1 MSVRTRLLLPTEINF
16 CLKVGTGIS
25 FSKPGS
31 YSHVKICQHTVKYT
45 KPQINMVD
53 RFAVIFGGYLAS
65 LAIRLGM
72 EKPKA
77 T

>member
-1 MSVRTRLLLPTEINF
+1 
-16 CLKVGTGIS
+16 
-25 FSKPGS
+25 
-31 YSHVKICQHTVKYT
+31 
-45 KPQINMVD
+45 MVD

>member
-1 MSVRTRLLLPTEINF
+1 MI
-16 CLKVGTGIS
+16 
-25 FSKPGS
+25 
-31 YSHVKICQHTVKYT
+31 
-45 KPQINMVD
+45 D
-53 RFAVIFGGYLAS
+53 RFAAIFGEYLAS